1 MTGTK
6 RRQFPRAAIMRGPF
20 HRAGTVRAGTVR
32 APFPRTAAALPAL
45 LFLACAPAA
54 DEAGTGAEG
63 SPAAEAS
70 QVAGVSE
77 VADGIYQFNAGT
89 HNAFFVDTEGGVVAF
104 DPISTEAAAGLAAAI
119 RATVPDRPLAAIAY
133 SHSDADHVTGAPV
146 LRREFGDDVPIIAQ
160 ENAFPIITAGGDPDL
175 PPPDLTFADDLT
187 LRFGGRAIE
196 LHYLGPS
203 HTDNLLVAL
212 VPDAGVLFA
221 VDFVS
226 NDRVGYRDLPGWHFD
241 DLYVALDRLMEL
253 PFETVVFGHGEVG
266 DRETIERQL
275 AYYADLRDAV
285 QEALDGGLSEE
296 EAVEQVRL
304 DDYAHWGRY
313 EDWFPMNVG
322 AAYRWLSG
330 G

>member
-6 RRQFPRAAIMRGPF
+6 RSQF
-20 HRAGTVRAGTVR
+20 HGTAV
-32 APFPRTAAALPAL
+32 ALTAL
-45 LFLACAPAA
+45 LPLACAAPA
-54 DEAGTGAEG
+54 DETGTGAADG
-63 SPAAEAS
+63 SRATGAS
-70 QVAGVSE
+70 EVAGVSQ
-77 VADGIYQFNAGT
+77 VADGVYQFNAGT
-89 HNAFFVDTEGGVVAF
+89 HNAFFVDTDGGVVAF

-119 RATVPDRPLAAIAY
+119 RGTVPDRPLAAIVY
-133 SHSDADHVTGAPV
+133 SHSDADHATGAPV
-146 LRREFGDDVPIIAQ
+146 LRREFGGDVPIIAQ
-160 ENAFPIITAGGDPDL
+160 ANAFPIITAGGDPDL

-203 HTDNLLVAL
+203 HTDNLLVAT

-241 DLYVALDRLMEL
+241 DLYVALDLLMEI
-253 PFETVVFGHGEVG
+253 PFENVVFGHGEAG
-266 DRETIERQL
+266 DRATIERQL

-313 EDWFPMNVG
+313 DDWFPMNVG
-322 AAYRWLSG
+322 AVYRWLSG
-330 G
+330 E